1 MAAVVCQPCC
11 SVPPARLSGKGEA
24 FMPACIEQFRLPRYR
39 EIPDVGLYLDQT
51 VKYVNRYLLPL
62 GCMEIT
68 SSMVSNYVKKGYI
81 SSPVRK
87 QYDADQIAYLF
98 FISVAK
104 SVLTMENIAR
114 LFDMQRKAY
123 TSEVAYDFFC
133 MELENM
139 LQYTF
144 GLKPA
149 LEVVG
154 TPEDRSEA
162 KIMLRSTITAVTHI
176 IYLSSR
182 FDSMSGAE
190 AAPEQP
196 ENRLSLPE
204 EKP

>member
-1 MAAVVCQPCC
+1 
-11 SVPPARLSGKGEA
+11 
-24 FMPACIEQFRLPRYR
+24 MPACIEQFRLPRYR

-51 VKYVNRYLLPL
+51 VKYVNRYLVPL

-81 SSPVRK
+81 SNPVRK

-98 FISVAK
+98 FITVAK

-114 LFDMQRKAY
+114 LFDMQKKAY
-123 TSEVAYDFFC
+123 SASVAYDFFC

-144 GLKPA
+144 GLKDQ
-149 LEVVG
+149 LELVG
-154 TPEDRSEA
+154 TPEDCSEA

-182 FDSMSGAE
+182 FDSMAQAE
-190 AAPEQP
+190 APEMP
-196 ENRLSLPE
+196 EEPRLTLPE
-204 EKP
+204 